1 VRTHLSKGL
10 GFSREDRDTNVRRIG
25 WVAQLLTRNGVFVIT
40 AAISPYRDARQWC
53 RETIRDFVEV
63 YVSTP
68 LEECAARDVKG
79 LYARAL
85 AGEISHFTGVND
97 PYEPPTAPA
106 LELDTRGMTVD
117 EGVERVLVTL
127 RARGYLP
134 PAETAGAFPGVSR

>member
-1 VRTHLSKGL
+1 
-10 GFSREDRDTNVRRIG
+10 
-25 WVAQLLTRNGVFVIT
+25 
-40 AAISPYRDARQWC
+40 
-53 RETIRDFVEV
+53 
-63 YVSTP
+63 
-68 LEECAARDVKG
+68 
-79 LYARAL
+79 
-85 AGEISHFTGVND
+85 VND